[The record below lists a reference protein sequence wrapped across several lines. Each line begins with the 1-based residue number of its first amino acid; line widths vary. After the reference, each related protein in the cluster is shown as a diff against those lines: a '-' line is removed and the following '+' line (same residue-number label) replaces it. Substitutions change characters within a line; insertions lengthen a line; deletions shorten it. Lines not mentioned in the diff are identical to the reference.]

1 MTIKD
6 TPVSGLLQ
14 GDITTT
20 NYFSAD
26 TFSLTLALPRAA
38 PIDLS
43 GWASH
48 PALYVTVTDA
58 SSPPSANLIT
68 GIADLLTIDP
78 ILRTISIEGRGS
90 FGLASS
96 TFDSQLDFVNQTASE
111 IVAAIAE
118 DHGLAAQVTAT
129 SGNVG
134 RYFGDG
140 FTKLSLGQFSRMRSD
155 WDLMAQ
161 LARERDFDA
170 FVQDTTL
177 LPTGPQYFGIRR
189 PDLPR

>member
-1 MTIKD
+1 MSLLVTIKD

-58 SSPPSANLIT
+58 SSPTSANLIT
-68 GIADLLTIDP
+68 GIADSLTIDP
-78 ILRTISIEGRGS
+78 ILRTISIEGRDLS
-90 FGLASS
+90 ARLI
-96 TFDSQLDFVNQTASE
+96 DSYSQRDFVNQTASE
-111 IVAAIAE
+111 IVA
-118 DHGLAAQVTAT
+118 
-129 SGNVG
+129 
-134 RYFGDG
+134 
-140 FTKLSLGQFSRMRSD
+140 
-155 WDLMAQ
+155 
-161 LARERDFDA
+161 
-170 FVQDTTL
+170 
-177 LPTGPQYFGIRR
+177 
-189 PDLPR
+189 